1 MMKATRKPNSDSDQ
15 LSDAGV
21 LDVRLKSGVIVVDSK
36 LKIRSFTDSAGRIT
50 GLQPSQALNHD
61 FKLLQAALRQVV
73 TRVAKTG
80 KVMND
85 RQIVMPTTSG
95 KTVVHISA
103 IPLQFGK
110 PRSGVVLLLN
120 DIFAARLFEQKLSR
134 LDRLASVGMLSAG
147 ITHEIKNALVSVK
160 TFIDLLLDRNP
171 DAELADVVRREMG
184 RINSLIS
191 QTLKFAGPARHALSS
206 VSLHE
211 ALNHSLRMIEP
222 QFRSKLITLHRSF
235 QAATDVVR
243 GDDYQI
249 QQIFVNMLLNAVEA
263 MGTNG
268 SLTVSTETI
277 AVPGEG
283 RPRQKAVSQVRVS
296 IADTGV
302 GIKPE
307 NMSRLFEPF
316 FTTKENGTG
325 LGLAIARQIA
335 ESHQGKIDVLSE
347 YGKGTRFSI
356 SFPVQA
362 TVR

>member
-1 MMKATRKPNSDSDQ
+1 MKAVRKPNSDLDK
-15 LSDAGV
+15 LSPAGL
-21 LDVRLKSGVIVVDSK
+21 LDGCLKSGVIVVDSK
-36 LKIRSFTDSAGRIT
+36 MKICTFTDT
-50 GLQPSQALNHD
+50 GGGVIDLEASQVLNRD
-61 FKLLQAALRQVV
+61 FKLLHAALRRVV
-73 TRVAKTG
+73 TRVATTG
-80 KVMND
+80 KAIDD
-85 RQIVMPTTSG
+85 RQIVLPTASG
-95 KTVVHISA
+95 KTVVSVTA
-103 IPLQFGK
+103 VPVQSGK
-110 PRSGVVLLLN
+110 ARSGVVLVLKDL
-120 DIFAARLFEQKLSR
+120 FTARHFEQRLMR

-160 TFIDLLLDRNP
+160 TFIDLLLDKNP

-184 RINSLIS
+184 RINSLVT
-191 QTLKFAGPARHALSS
+191 QTLKFAGPVRHALSS
-206 VSLHE
+206 VSLHD

-222 QFRSKLITLHRSF
+222 QFRSKLITLQRSF
-235 QAATDVVR
+235 QAAPDVVR

-263 MGTNG
+263 MGTHG

-283 RPRQKAVSQVRVS
+283 RPRRKAFSHVRVS

-307 NMSRLFEPF
+307 NMSHLFEPF

-335 ESHQGKIDVLSE
+335 ESHQGKIDVLL
-347 YGKGTRFSI
+347 
-356 SFPVQA
+356 
-362 TVR
+362 